1 MIEGPVAMSVEPGAP
16 IPPSLRRAFSASIEV
31 GTPIELGT
39 IDGHRERYIPILGGT
54 VFGPRLNG
62 IVLPAGGDW
71 QTVRTDGRTE
81 LLARYFLQADDGTAI
96 ALENPGMRV
105 AEPEVIAQMAAGEE
119 VSSALYYSGGSP
131 RFRVAAG
138 PHDWLR
144 KRIFLARGLRRPD
157 SLTID
162 FYTID

>member
-1 MIEGPVAMSVEPGAP
+1 MAGALVDNPTGPLQPK
-16 IPPSLRRAFSASIEV
+16 LNLAFSASIMV

-39 IDGHRERYIPILGGT
+39 IDDGRERFIPILGGR
-54 VFGPRLNG
+54 VHGARLDG
-62 IVLPAGGDW
+62 TILAAGGDW
-71 QTVRTDGRTE
+71 QTVRADGRTV
-81 LLARYFLQADDGTAI
+81 LLARYFIQAADGAVV

-105 AEPEVIAQMAAGEE
+105 APADVIDRIARGED
-119 VSSALYYSGGSP
+119 VSPTSYYSGGSP

-144 KRIFLARGLRRPD
+144 RRVFVARGVRRPD